1 MLIWMFLR
9 PFRSLVVFLLICYF
23 SVSAF
28 VSDQVLKIPLSCFK
42 TLCIP
47 AIPSSSPPYLVL
59 SHSSIAADLSDYFLF
74 ACLYPFSDWGKKNYF
89 WNGIKSSHMA
99 TVLFFLQA
107 SCLPLLK
114 EMFSFWIKKYYGILT
129 RITMSFR
136 KRKLYNC
143 IWKGESCGWLQSC
156 NSGVKSSVIN
166 SGHGEFEFCIFGEAF
181 HIFGP

>member
-1 MLIWMFLR
+1 MTRFLKY
-9 PFRSLVVFLLICYF
+9 L
-23 SVSAF
+23 
-28 VSDQVLKIPLSCFK
+28 CFK
-42 TLCIP
+42 TLCIH
-47 AIPSSSPPYLVL
+47 AMPSSSPPYLVL
-59 SHSSIAADLSDYFLF
+59 SHSSSTAHLSDYFLF
-74 ACLYPFSDWGKKNYF
+74 ACLSPFSDWGKKELF
-89 WNGIKSSHMA
+89 LKWNKKQPYGYCS
-99 TVLFFLQA
+99 FFLQT

-143 IWKGESCGWLQSC
+143 IWKGVLCGWLQSC
-156 NSGVKSSVIN
+156 NSGVKNSVIN

>member
-1 MLIWMFLR
+1 MPLLVTRFLKY
-9 PFRSLVVFLLICYF
+9 L
-23 SVSAF
+23 
-28 VSDQVLKIPLSCFK
+28 LSCFK
-42 TLCIP
+42 TLCILV
-47 AIPSSSPPYLVL
+47 IPSSSPPYLVL
-59 SHSSIAADLSDYFLF
+59 SHSSSAADLSNYFLF
-74 ACLYPFSDWGKKNYF
+74 VSFLRLGKKE
-89 WNGIKSSHMA
+89 
-99 TVLFFLQA
+99 LFLKRDKKQPYGYCSFFSQG

-143 IWKGESCGWLQSC
+143 IWEGESCGWLQSC

-166 SGHGEFEFCIFGEAF
+166 SGHGEFEFCIFGKAF